1 MSVFGDL
8 GNYGSAARGRY
19 ISSQLAKKTSKKTVS
34 NAASTSAKKTAKTS
48 VVMNF
53 VTRPLSPD
61 SKIEVPA
68 RWAEYEYAQEYLD
81 NEGNK

>member
-1 MSVFGDL
+1 LGDL
-8 GNYGSAARGRY
+8 GNYGSAARGRPSLHRVAEAY
-19 ISSQLAKKTSKKTVS
+19 ISSQLAKKTSMETTQKQ
-34 NAASTSAKKTAKTS
+34 S

-61 SKIEVPA
+61 SKIEIQA
-68 RWAEYEYAQEYLD
+68 RWAEYEYAHEYLD